1 MANTFRERVAAAE
14 AASRM
19 EELKLQ
25 EVRRG
30 YKVLGRF
37 RQLSVGRCQLWGELM
52 GNQMN
57 GCDML
62 GCAYNGIRS
71 KRLYRVQVGLFNSS
85 NINLHPIRHTV

>member
-37 RQLSVGRCQLWGELM
+37 RQLSVGRCQLWGESM

-71 KRLYRVQVGLFNSS
+71 KRLTLSS
-85 NINLHPIRHTV
+85 SGWLV